1 MPTSKTLSAEAI
13 QKLEAFLGLGNAG
26 DLHPADEVRWREFII
41 QAHRDGASVNEDDI
55 TKRIEKHW
63 SKNIARQRSS
73 EYYDARALL
82 ADYDRISST

>member
-1 MPTSKTLSAEAI
+1 MPSAKRLSEEAI
-13 QKLEAFLGLGNAG
+13 RKLEAFLKVGNAG
-26 DLHPADEVRWREFII
+26 DPHPRDEERWREFII

-73 EYYDARALL
+73 DYYDARALL